1 MLVRSWRNPFSSWQ
15 IRLVNSSVAFYCDCD
30 FSFRRPF
37 IPTNLFVIF
46 FFGRIPQKKRI
57 GFWGLVKRN
66 HFWLWWIRNNSRV
79 FAWVFNGMRQIAI
92 LVLVCFFFY
101 CCCWETKMKFNSR
114 WQIKWYFCTNYIFFN
129 FGFKKKCSMTGIT
142 KWTWS
147 SQGKNGRTID
157 ANNKYSVKVRW
168 AATTS
173 RRATK
178 GWHIRS

>member
-1 MLVRSWRNPFSSWQ
+1 MCVRYNEALRYIWRGELIKMLVRSWRNPFSSWQ

-129 FGFKKKCSMTGIT
+129 FGFEQKKMFHDRNYKMNVIFSRK
-142 KWTWS
+142 KWT
-147 SQGKNGRTID
+147 
-157 ANNKYSVKVRW
+157 NNW
-168 AATTS
+168 CE
-173 RRATK
+173 
-178 GWHIRS
+178 